1 MTVSIAGASAVTRV
15 PAYFDAFLTAVAGGA
30 EIDHVHLGHWDAP
43 GAIGPARA
51 RAGFAQA
58 QDRLSAA
65 LIAWLDLARGHLVLD
80 VGCGFGGSLRTIR
93 TCHPGVEV
101 IGLNLDPRQLA
112 VGFRRD
118 RRRRNAT
125 WIAADACRLPFAGGM
140 FDRLLCVEAAFHFA
154 SRRDFFAE
162 AHRVLARDGVLVLS
176 DIVLTRPPLPE
187 EEVALLA
194 DGLEAAF
201 GPWPDKWASLDAIGR
216 DAEAAGFTLLVTDA
230 TANTEPSF
238 HTIAPG
244 RSDRPTSGDVLRE
257 LHRLGCLH
265 YLYLRLDKR

>member
-1 MTVSIAGASAVTRV
+1 MSIAGASAVTRV

-30 EIDHVHLGHWDAP
+30 EIDHVHLGHWEVP
-43 GAIGPARA
+43 GAVGPARA

-58 QDRLSAA
+58 QDRLSLA
-65 LIAWLDLARGHLVLD
+65 LIAWLDLAPGHRVLD
-80 VGCGFGGSLRTIR
+80 VGCGLGGSLRAMR
-93 TCHPGVEV
+93 THHPEVEV

-112 VGFRRD
+112 IGFQRD
-118 RRRRNAT
+118 ERRRNVA
-125 WIAADACRLPFAGGM
+125 WIAADACHLPFAGGV

-154 SRRDFFAE
+154 SRRAFFAE
-162 AHRVLARDGVLVLS
+162 AHRVLAPDGVLVLS
-176 DIVLTRPPLPE
+176 DIVLTPPPLSAE
-187 EEVALLA
+187 GVTLLGE
-194 DGLEAAF
+194 GLEAAF

-216 DAEAAGFTLLVTDA
+216 DAEAAGFSLRVTDA

-244 RSDRPTSGDVLRE
+244 RSGRPTGGDVLRE